1 MGRET
6 EAAML
11 VQAFMASM
19 QTLQVF
25 ISASL
30 DGLRYLVN
38 NTFVMVSNAHKCR
51 QLCLNSVADC
61 VRRSFRHARPDILA
75 RCESKPS
82 RGED

>member
-38 NTFVMVSNAHKCR
+38 NTFVMVGEARHCIQFWLSSA
-51 QLCLNSVADC
+51 ADC
-61 VRRSFRHARPDILA
+61 IRRSFRHARLDLLA
-75 RCESKPS
+75 RCELVSS
-82 RGED
+82 